1 MSGNEFDFNIDSI
14 LEEFSLYSQ
23 GIGGKE
29 KPAPASTFEET
40 PLPPRHEAY
49 SRESI
54 PAEENSY
61 IPPAEKLN
69 AAPPRHAAPSPRT
82 VRREDS
88 EEDPFYRLKE
98 DIKKRPIPEALKKR
112 QSPSSHSAERRPAA
126 EPRSERRSF
135 TEPRSERR
143 PATEPRSERHGHE
156 APMKKTLRDAEPQS
170 RHSGNKEPSPKS
182 RREQVKPPVEV
193 EIEKPKRLNPLTTLM
208 GIACAFILVIV
219 LFWSVLNIHPGTSAA
234 ATESS
239 LQKLDLVSRMDVYVN
254 NMASDAMG
262 DLAYIR
268 KVYKIDENATFA
280 PAPDQNK
287 YGTLQLADAEK
298 VRDVIQSA
306 RDSGL
311 LEGQDMV
318 FDPNA
323 NFYHISDIQYYY
335 DDTILVICWKEQ
347 IDGKVCSFVEV
358 KIADASQFRRKIT
371 EDTYGSSVKQYASQL
386 SASANAVVAMNAD
399 FYAFRTLG
407 MVVYQRQLFRYSDGN
422 YGGGYFKNYNVLD
435 HCFIDSKGDMLI
447 MHRGEEYTKEGIE
460 QYIADN
466 DILFGLAFGPVL
478 VENWEVIPCASYPA
492 GEINTEY
499 SRAGLGQMDSLHY
512 LYMTVNWSDEGTPRA
527 TVSEF
532 ADIFQSKGV
541 KTAYCLDGG
550 QTSEIVMNDIPF
562 NRIDFGSERTVSDI
576 IYFATAIPESEVT
589 K

>member
-14 LEEFSLYSQ
+14 LEEFSIYSQ
-23 GIGGKE
+23 SIGGEE
-29 KPAPASTFEET
+29 KSSSSAPADVASPVLPEADTAYRQEPAPEEKFTF
-40 PLPPRHEAY
+40 
-49 SRESI
+49 S
-54 PAEENSY
+54 
-61 IPPAEKLN
+61 PAEK
-69 AAPPRHAAPSPRT
+69 PPVNPSPRPAHT
-82 VRREDS
+82 PRAARHES
-88 EEDPFYRLKE
+88 TEEDPFYRLKE
-98 DIKKRPIPEALKKR
+98 DIKKRPVPEAMKNR
-112 QSPSSHSAERRPAA
+112 QSSHERMPEKRVHAENRHNRVSTNIHEKKGPAA
-126 EPRSERRSF
+126 SSKERPLREERSPLRPRPEP
-135 TEPRSERR
+135 PKA
-143 PATEPRSERHGHE
+143 PA
-156 APMKKTLRDAEPQS
+156 AP
-170 RHSGNKEPSPKS
+170 
-182 RREQVKPPVEV
+182 
-193 EIEKPKRLNPLTTLM
+193 EIEKVRKLNPLTVLM
-208 GIACAFILVIV
+208 GIICSFIVVIV
-219 LFWSVLNIHPGTSAA
+219 LFWSVLNVHPGASASTA
-234 ATESS
+234 EGAS
-239 LQKLDLVSRMDVYVN
+239 QKLDLVSRLDVYLN

-262 DLAYIR
+262 DLTYIR

-298 VRDVIQSA
+298 ILDVIQAA

-311 LEGQDMV
+311 LEGQEMV

-371 EDTYGSSVKQYASQL
+371 EDSYGSSVRQYASQL

-407 MVVYQRQLFRYSDGN
+407 MVVYQRQLYRYSDGN
-422 YGGGYFKNYNVLD
+422 YGSGYYKNYNVLD

-478 VENWEVIPCASYPA
+478 VENSQVIPCASYPA

-499 SRAGLGQMDSLHY
+499 SRAGLGQMDTLHY

-532 ADIFQSKGV
+532 ADIFHSKGV

>member
-14 LEEFSLYSQ
+14 LEEFSVYSQ
-23 GIGGKE
+23 AIGGEAKPIAPAAPEEPVVEARPVYAEEAIVQETTVEESYYPPVE
-29 KPAPASTFEET
+29 KAPAPPARRPASRTSG
-40 PLPPRHEAY
+40 HEG
-49 SRESI
+49 
-54 PAEENSY
+54 
-61 IPPAEKLN
+61 
-69 AAPPRHAAPSPRT
+69 T
-82 VRREDS
+82 G
-88 EEDPFYRLKE
+88 EDPFYRLKE
-98 DIKKRPIPEALKKR
+98 DIKKRPVPEALK
-112 QSPSSHSAERRPAA
+112 RRPV
-126 EPRSERRSF
+126 ENEYSREKRSSTEYRSERR
-135 TEPRSERR
+135 
-143 PATEPRSERHGHE
+143 GHE
-156 APMKKTLRDAEPQS
+156 APGRNSARSTQEHER
-170 RHSGNKEPSPKS
+170 S
-182 RREQVKPPVEV
+182 RREEPTTRPRREEVAARPRREQPKPAPAPEA
-193 EIEKPKRLNPLTTLM
+193 EKPRKINPLTTLL
-208 GIACAFILVIV
+208 GIICSVIIV
-219 LFWSVLNIHPGTSAA
+219 IALFWSVLNIHPGTASASVES
-234 ATESS
+234 AT
-239 LQKLDLVSRMDVYVN
+239 QKVDLVSRLDVYLN

-287 YGTLQLADAEK
+287 YGTLQLADADKMLE
-298 VRDVIQSA
+298 VIQSA

-335 DDTILVICWKEQ
+335 DETILVICWKEQ

-371 EDTYGSSVKQYASQL
+371 EDSYGSSVRQYASQL

-422 YGGGYFKNYNVLD
+422 YGSGYFKNYNVLD
-435 HCFIDSKGDMLI
+435 HCFIDGNGDMLI

-478 VENWEVIPCASYPA
+478 VENGEVIPCASYPA

-512 LYMTVNWSDEGTPRA
+512 LFMTVNWSDEGTPRA

-532 ADIFQSKGV
+532 ANIFQSKGV

-562 NRIDFGSERTVSDI
+562 NRIDFNAERTVSDI

>member
-1 MSGNEFDFNIDSI
+1 MNGNEFDFNIDSI

-23 GIGGKE
+23 AIGTEE
-29 KPAPASTFEET
+29 KAQAPAAAAEVPVPADLRPAYREE
-40 PLPPRHEAY
+40 PAAEDN
-49 SRESI
+49 I
-54 PAEENSY
+54 PFS
-61 IPPAEKLN
+61 PAEKAPATPLQRP
-69 AAPPRHAAPSPRT
+69 AASARPSRN
-82 VRREDS
+82 ES
-88 EEDPFYRLKE
+88 AGEDPFHRLKE
-98 DIKKRPIPEALKKR
+98 DIKNRPVPEALKNR
-112 QSPSSHSAERRPAA
+112 QPSSSHSVEKRAAA
-126 EPRSERRSF
+126 EYRPERRSNE
-135 TEPRSERR
+135 TH
-143 PATEPRSERHGHE
+143 A
-156 APMKKTLRDAEPQS
+156 KKPVRDAEIQEH
-170 RHSGNKEPSPKS
+170 RS
-182 RREQVKPPVEV
+182 RREKPSVSPLREQPKASAAP
-193 EIEKPKRLNPLTTLM
+193 EIEKSRAVNPLTTLM
-208 GIACAFILVIV
+208 GIICALVIV
-219 LFWSVLNIHPGTSAA
+219 VALFWSVLNVHPGTSAFSA
-234 ATESS
+234 ESAS
-239 LQKLDLVSRMDVYVN
+239 QKVDLISRLDVYLN

-287 YGTLQLADAEK
+287 YGTVQLADAQK
-298 VRDVIQSA
+298 VLDVIQSA

-311 LEGQDMV
+311 LEGQDVV

-371 EDTYGSSVKQYASQL
+371 EDSYGSSVKQYASQL

-399 FYAFRTLG
+399 YYAFRTLG
-407 MVVYQRQLFRYSDGN
+407 MMVYQRQLYRYSDAPS
-422 YGGGYFKNYNVLD
+422 GGYKAYNVLD

-447 MHRGEEYTKEGIE
+447 MHRGEEYTREGIE

-478 VENWEVIPCASYPA
+478 VENGEVVPCASYPA

-499 SRAGLGQMDSLHY
+499 SRAGLGQMDTLHY
-512 LYMTVNWSDEGTPRA
+512 LFMTVNWSDENTPRA

-532 ADIFQSKGV
+532 ANIFHSKGV
-541 KTAYCLDGG
+541 ETAYCLDGG

-562 NRIDFGSERTVSDI
+562 NRIDFNAERTVSDI